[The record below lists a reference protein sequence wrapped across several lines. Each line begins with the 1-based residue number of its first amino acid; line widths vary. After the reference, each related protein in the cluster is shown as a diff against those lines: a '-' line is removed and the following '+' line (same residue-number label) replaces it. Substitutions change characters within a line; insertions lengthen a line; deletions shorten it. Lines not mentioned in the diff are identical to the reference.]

1 MIYSA
6 FILAAK
12 KLESFSQLQQYR
24 ILILLLIRNVINI
37 NSLLE
42 FYSKKFSEF

>member
-1 MIYSA
+1 MIYST
-6 FILAAK
+6 FTLAAK
-12 KLESFSQLQQYR
+12 KLESFSQLQYR

-37 NSLLE
+37 NSLLG